1 MDWIYLS
8 PHFDDAVFSCGGLLW
23 EQVQAGDSV
32 TIWTICAG
40 EPLPGAFSEFAQMH
54 HIRWESGDQAVAQR
68 KLEDQQACRLVG
80 AAYRYLPVPDCIYRR
95 PGEDYFAPQPKPPA
109 QRIPQ
114 DPRPDEHL
122 YTTLEAIL
130 GPLRPEEERLVGQV
144 SAELAR
150 TLPPES
156 QVVCPL
162 ALGGHADHRLTRRAA
177 EATGRPLQ
185 YYADFPYVLRSTPQ
199 VEELKSR
206 GWRHTTRPVSPP
218 GVEAWYQ
225 AMIAH
230 QSQISTFWDD
240 LPALRSA
247 LESYI
252 IQNGGASLW
261 QPAAHPTPAENQRG
275 K

>member
-8 PHFDDAVFSCGGLLW
+8 PHFDDTVFSCGGLLW
-23 EQVQAGDSV
+23 EQAQAGDSV

-40 EPLPGAFSEFAQMH
+40 EPLPGDFSEFAQMH

-68 KLEDQQACRLVG
+68 KLEDQQACRRVG
-80 AAYRYLPVPDCIYRR
+80 ASYYYLPVPDCIYRR
-95 PGEDYFAPQPKPPA
+95 AGEDYFGKQPRLSSKVD
-109 QRIPQ
+109 PQ

-130 GPLRPEEERLVGQV
+130 GPLRPEEEGLVGQV
-144 SAELAR
+144 SAELSR
-150 TLPPES
+150 TLPAEG

-177 EATGRPLQ
+177 EAVGRALW
-185 YYADFPYVLRSTPQ
+185 YYADFPYVLKSASQ
-199 VEELKSR
+199 VEQLKSS
-206 GWRHTTRPVSPP
+206 GWQNTTRSISIL
-218 GVEAWYQ
+218 GVEAWYE

-230 QSQISTFWDD
+230 KSQINTFWEG
-240 LPALRSA
+240 LPALRTA
-247 LESYI
+247 LESDVA
-252 IQNGGASLW
+252 QNGGATLW
-261 QPAAHPTPAENQRG
+261 HPANTPTPAEIQRG